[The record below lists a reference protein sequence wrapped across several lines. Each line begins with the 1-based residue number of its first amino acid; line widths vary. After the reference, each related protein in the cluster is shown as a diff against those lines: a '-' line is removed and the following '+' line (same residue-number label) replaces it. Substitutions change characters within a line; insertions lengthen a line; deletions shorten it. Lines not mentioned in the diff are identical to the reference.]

1 MRLFSLHK
9 IFAPKIAC
17 LLLACLAGAW
27 QPAPAQE
34 GPNVRRG
41 TPERRGRTW
50 VEQDQCSLPV
60 KSGGR
65 LVLRADLGTVTV
77 RTCVADEVQCQV
89 RLTVYTPSEG
99 EARVN
104 FQHAELTARRVGGDA
119 YLQLRYNNEGRMRR
133 LGVAFDLLVPAHFNL
148 DLETLSGAI
157 QVAALDGE
165 LRAVTAG
172 GAIRTGDLT
181 GPVHVQT
188 AGGDIDLGNIG
199 QRLDARTAGGGI
211 RVGNVNGDAYLETR
225 GGEILAGKIAGA
237 VHAETEA
244 GNITLRGASG
254 PAVVRSAGGIIQLG
268 DCGGPVRAATA
279 GGSIHVDGA
288 RGPVDVQTAGGS
300 IDLLGVMGAVRAET
314 AAGRILAQ
322 IEADRQTF
330 SASSLQ
336 STVGDVEVFLPG
348 DLPLTINALID
359 TAAGHT
365 MSSDFPLT
373 VSRDAQDSFGLG
385 PMDGKAAVAGGG
397 APLYLHTTLGNIE
410 IRRLNAGA
418 KARLNA
424 YQQACWKDWQQRM
437 TERQQQVEQMLS
449 EKQGEQ

>member
-1 MRLFSLHK
+1 M
-9 IFAPKIAC
+9 
-17 LLLACLAGAW
+17 LLACLAGAW

-34 GPNVRRG
+34 GSNVRRG
-41 TPERRGRTW
+41 APERRGRMW
-50 VEQDQCSLPV
+50 VEQGQCSLPV

-65 LVLRADLGTVTV
+65 LVLRADLGGVTV
-77 RTCVADEVQCQV
+77 RTCAADEVQCQV
-89 RLTVYTPSEG
+89 RLIAYTPSEA

-104 FQHAELTARRVGGDA
+104 FQHAELTARRVGSGDA
-119 YLQLRYNNEGRMRR
+119 YLQLRYNSEGRMRR
-133 LGVAFDLLVPAHFNL
+133 LGVVFDLLVPAHFNL
-148 DLETLSGAI
+148 DLETQGGAI

-172 GAIRTGDLT
+172 GAIRAGDLT
-181 GPVHVQT
+181 GPVHAQT

-199 QRLDARTAGGGI
+199 QRLEARTAGGGI

-237 VHAETEA
+237 VHAETAA

-254 PAVVRSAGGIIQLG
+254 PAIVRSAGGIIQLG
-268 DCGGPVRAATA
+268 DCGGSVRAATA

-314 AAGRILAQ
+314 AAGHILAQ

-330 SASSLQ
+330 TASSLQ

-373 VSRDAQDSFGLG
+373 VSRDARDSFGLG
-385 PMDGKAAVAGGG
+385 PMDGRTALAGGG
-397 APLYLHTTLGNIE
+397 PPLYLHTTLGNIE
-410 IRRLNAGA
+410 IHRLNASTA
-418 KARLNA
+418 ARLNA

-437 TERQQQVEQMLS
+437 KERQQQVEQMLS
-449 EKQGEQ
+449 QKGEQ